1 MDIVDIKKSKG
12 EFFKILA
19 ETPISQVGVMT
30 IKPGAD
36 SGPEDIHPGDQIVY
50 IIEGE
55 AEIESEG
62 KTHKLI
68 EGMAGIIIAEAEHH
82 IYNRGKKD
90 LFFLTIYAPPA
101 YDEV

>member
-12 EFFKILA
+12 EFFKILI
-19 ETPISQVGVMT
+19 ETSLSQVGVMT
-30 IKPGAD
+30 IQPGGD
-36 SGPEDIHPGDQIVY
+36 SGPEDVHPGNQIVY

-62 KTHKLI
+62 KKYALT
-68 EGMAGIIIAEAEHH
+68 EGMAGIIPAKARHH

-101 YDEV
+101 Y